1 MDLIKLS
8 YESASGLGVTIHPI
22 IIILAITAPIAWLL
36 IKWKYLDHRYSE
48 FEINEV
54 EIGVGS
60 NKIKI
65 KPNDQD
71 LQIAY
76 QLWVELSTRKIGLK
90 IDKDHDVVTELYNSW
105 YDFFKIARE
114 LMKSIPVKKVR
125 SNNSTKEIIDL
136 SFKILND
143 ALRPHLTMWQARF
156 RKWYEL
162 ESKKEK
168 NISLTPQEVQKAFPE
183 YKELEGDILR
193 VNNILISY
201 KEVLEKLINIK

>member
-1 MDLIKLS
+1 MDLMKLS
-8 YESASGLGVTIHPI
+8 YESVNGFGVTVHPI
-22 IIILAITAPIAWLL
+22 LIILAIITLVAWLL
-36 IKWKYLDHRYSE
+36 IKWKYFGHKYPEL
-48 FEINEV
+48 EINEA
-54 EIGVGS
+54 EIGIGS

-114 LMKSIPVKKVR
+114 LMKSIPVRKVR
-125 SNNSTKEIIDL
+125 SNSSTKEIIDL

-143 ALRPHLTMWQARF
+143 ALRPHLTMWQAQY

-162 ESKKEK
+162 ESKQEK
-168 NISLTPQEVQKAFPE
+168 NISLTPQEVQKTFPE
-183 YKELEGDILR
+183 YRELESDILR
-193 VNNILISY
+193 VNKILIAY
-201 KEVLEKLINIK
+201 KELLEKLINIK